1 MQEDGSP
8 AATGDLSHLQ
18 NFADVARF
26 LEVSRSSL
34 SYWLYV
40 APESA
45 RYTTFEIPKRSGGVR
60 RIDAPTDV
68 IRDAQDALLP
78 HLYERHNPHP
88 ASH

>member
-34 SYWLYV
+34 SYWLYG

-45 RYTTFEIPKRSGGVR
+45 RYTTFEIPKR
-60 RIDAPTDV
+60 
-68 IRDAQDALLP
+68 
-78 HLYERHNPHP
+78 
-88 ASH
+88 